1 MRGRR
6 FSAALLMG
14 AGLMLAPLGQAHG
27 DEPRP
32 DTAVRLSTDQG
43 DVVIGIFARK
53 APASSEAFL
62 AEAKSGNYD
71 GGGFFR
77 TVRQGNDNSEPNI
90 EVVQAGVSEAAGA
103 KDRAPIAHEDTGR
116 TGLRHVD
123 GAVSLPRAAI
133 GTTTAASFFV
143 SIGDQPALD
152 FGGKRNPDGQ
162 GFAVFGRVICGMD
175 VVRKIHGLSAEG
187 ESPSPV
193 MKGQMLTHPVVIKS
207 MRVVDPTCTDNAAAP
222 DRD

>member
-1 MRGRR
+1 MI
-6 FSAALLMG
+6 AVLLAG
-14 AGLMLAPLGQAHG
+14 AGLVLAPLAHALG
-27 DEPRP
+27 DEPQP

-43 DVVIGIFARK
+43 DVVIGIFAGK
-53 APASSEAFL
+53 APASSKAFL
-62 AEAKSGNYD
+62 AEVQSGDYD
-71 GGGFFR
+71 GGVFFR
-77 TVRQGNDNSEPNI
+77 TVRKDNDNSAPNI
-90 EVVQAGVSEAAGA
+90 EVVQATVSEAAGA
-103 KDRAPIAHEDTGR
+103 KQRDPVEHEDTAR

-133 GTTTAASFFV
+133 GTTTAASFFI

-175 VVRKIHGLSAEG
+175 VVRKIHEEPAAG

-193 MKGQMLTHPVVIKS
+193 MKGQVLTKPVVIKS
-207 MRVVDPTCTDNAAAP
+207 MRVVDPVCTANSASP
-222 DRD
+222 DTD